1 MTAHNDTHNGSS
13 KAAGFDRPETEHA
26 HGSRRGYLIGFGLS
40 VVLTALPFWL
50 TMTGVL
56 DATITITLVTLL
68 AFAQI
73 IVHTIFF
80 LHVNAKA
87 EGGWTLM
94 ALVFTAVM
102 VIIVI
107 SGSLWIMYHLHENM
121 MPTPP
126 AG

>member
-1 MTAHNDTHNGSS
+1 MTVHNDTHSATS
-13 KAAGFDRPETEHA
+13 VDRPETQHA

-40 VVLTALPFWL
+40 VALTALPFWL
-50 TMTGVL
+50 TMAGVL
-56 DATITITLVTLL
+56 DPGTTAILVTLL

-73 IVHTIFF
+73 VVHTIFF

-94 ALVFTAVM
+94 ALIFTAVM
-102 VIIVI
+102 VVIVI